1 MIICKR
7 CNKEKE
13 HHAFGL
19 CGKCYIWLRYNK
31 PETLKQYK
39 ESSCK
44 RQGCTNPVVSNR
56 LCYLHL
62 LDTNNK
68 DRRKTIVITHGV
80 PCIFDPQ
87 NPMADNRG
95 YVRQDRLVMSQ
106 IIGRILEKQE
116 ITHHIDEN
124 PHNNE
129 RSNLM
134 LFPNMDEHTRHHRGL
149 I

>member
-1 MIICKR
+1 VIICKR
-7 CNKEKE
+7 CNEEKE
-13 HHAFGL
+13 YHAFGL
-19 CGKCYIWLRYNK
+19 CRKCYTWLRYNE

-44 RQGCTNPVVSNR
+44 KRGCISPVVSNR

-62 LDTNNK
+62 LEAINK
-68 DRRKTIVITHGV
+68 DKRKTIVIVHGV
-80 PCIFDPQ
+80 PCTFDPQ

-106 IIGRILEKQE
+106 IIGRMLEKQE

-124 PHNNE
+124 PHNNK
-129 RSNLM
+129 RDNLI